1 MEDLRV
7 PIGSFFVI
15 LGVLLLISAAFVGG
29 NAPLA
34 PAHVNLW
41 CGAANLVFGGIMLW
55 LARRAA

>member
-15 LGVLLLISAAFVGG
+15 LGILMLVAAAIGG
-29 NAPLA
+29 AAAPLA

-41 CGAANLVFGGIMLW
+41 CGVVNLVFGVIMLW

>member
-15 LGVLLLISAAFVGG
+15 LGILMLIAAGLARG

-34 PAHVNLW
+34 PPNVNLW

>member
-15 LGVLLLISAAFVGG
+15 LGILLLISAAVVTG

-34 PAHVNLW
+34 PPKLNLY
-41 CGAANLVFGGIMLW
+41 CGIVNLVFGGIMLW
-55 LARRAA
+55 LARRAT

>member
-1 MEDLRV
+1 MEDLRI

-15 LGVLLLISAAFVGG
+15 MGILMLIAAAMAGG

-34 PAHVNLW
+34 PPHVNLY
-41 CGAANLVFGGIMLW
+41 CGIANLIFGGIMLW